1 MRQEEER
8 RWLVWEPTREALEA
22 KVGPATVHRIGVIAK
37 IRAGVEKLRLIHDL
51 RRSGVNQ
58 RVKCKER
65 LVLPRISDLMQDIL
79 DVIELAGPEGGECMI
94 LDFADA
100 FRQLPVAE
108 NERRFLGGQALG
120 GF

>member
-1 MRQEEER
+1 
-8 RWLVWEPTREALEA
+8 
-22 KVGPATVHRIGVIAK
+22 
-37 IRAGVEKLRLIHDL
+37 
-51 RRSGVNQ
+51 
-58 RVKCKER
+58 
-65 LVLPRISDLMQDIL
+65 MQDIP
-79 DVIELAGPEGGECMI
+79 DVMELAGPEGGECMI

>member
-22 KVGPATVHRIGVIAK
+22 KVGLATVNRIGVIAK